1 MTASVPPV
9 FEHRVSYDDDAGRD
23 RWEVRI
29 VNAWIR
35 ATVPRVLA
43 TVSPGPVIDAGCG
56 EQPFR
61 ALVEANARQYVGMD
75 IVQNSSHS
83 VVMLS
88 DLESVPAAGPRYPFV
103 LCTEV
108 LEHVADIDRS
118 FAGLRRL
125 TAPGGCVVLTVPFMY
140 PLHMEPVDFRR
151 LTEHG
156 IARLA
161 ATHDFDVVSVEHL
174 GRVTDGLATLLEDAS
189 ILPATRA
196 LYDRV
201 KARLLRTAKSW
212 LVTLLDS
219 PSLSN
224 HVTINAHYYLSNGV
238 VLRAR

>member
-43 TVSPGPVIDAGCG
+43 TVPPGPVIDAGCG

-88 DLESVPAAGPRYPFV
+88 DLESVPATGPRYPFV

-125 TAPGGCVVLTVPFMY
+125 TNPASMIIPILFPI
-140 PLHMEPVDFRR
+140 RR
-151 LTEHG
+151 LFRMV
-156 IARLA
+156 A
-161 ATHDFDVVSVEHL
+161 
-174 GRVTDGLATLLEDAS
+174 
-189 ILPATRA
+189 
-196 LYDRV
+196 
-201 KARLLRTAKSW
+201 
-212 LVTLLDS
+212 
-219 PSLSN
+219 
-224 HVTINAHYYLSNGV
+224 
-238 VLRAR
+238 